1 MVTITARNGF
11 VSLLVQGIR
20 ADKFKHCSFH
30 QSNQKQ
36 VNPPYNNN
44 PWFPLRK
51 VTVFYTYNTA
61 KRIQGKPEKLKMLK
75 IWSNSQK
82 IDDNCSS
89 EPSSKSIFGYPFVLY
104 TPVWCHFSSQFRET
118 CLTVAA
124 LGGTTSRELCSLSA
138 RKHQNVL
145 WEWSHSWGFRI
156 TLNDNL
162 FFLH

>member
-11 VSLLVQGIR
+11 ASLLVQGIR

-36 VNPPYNNN
+36 VNPPENNN
-44 PWFPLRK
+44 PWFLLREALSFTLTTLQK
-51 VTVFYTYNTA
+51 GFMVNLTQNA
-61 KRIQGKPEKLKMLK
+61 KDLIKFTENWWQLL
-75 IWSNSQK
+75 IWAL
-82 IDDNCSS
+82 I
-89 EPSSKSIFGYPFVLY
+89 KSIFGYPFVLY
-104 TPVWCHFSSQFRET
+104 TPVWRHFSSQFRET

-124 LGGTTSRELCSLSA
+124 LGSTISRELCSLSA